1 MDERD
6 YKAMN
11 KQQNGNDFIADVSP
25 RLEPNNLVIKGG
37 CHIMRLDMY
46 NDFRNKPTVRLTC
59 IDDDTDTIDLD
70 GDWIEESTEGC
81 FLLNSENIDVL
92 IDKLKEAKNFLN
104 VC

>member
-11 KQQNGNDFIADVSP
+11 NQENGNDFIADVST
-25 RLEPNNLVIKGG
+25 RLEPNNLVLKGG

-46 NDFRNKPTVRLTC
+46 NDFRDKPTVRLTC

-92 IDKLKEAKNFLN
+92 IDKLKEAKSFLN